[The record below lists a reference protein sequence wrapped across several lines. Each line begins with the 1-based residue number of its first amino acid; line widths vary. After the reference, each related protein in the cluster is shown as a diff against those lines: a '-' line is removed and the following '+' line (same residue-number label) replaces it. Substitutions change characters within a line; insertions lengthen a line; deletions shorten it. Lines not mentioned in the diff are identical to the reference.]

1 MGGRGFF
8 GGHKRSVSFSEVLYD
23 IRVAFNTQKHDII
36 SFEINQ
42 HRLGS
47 GNVFYF

>member
-1 MGGRGFF
+1 MGGRGYF
-8 GGHKRSVSFSEVLYD
+8 GDHKRSVSFSEVLYD
-23 IRVAFNTQKHDII
+23 IRVAFYTQKRDII

>member
-1 MGGRGFF
+1 MGGRGYF
-8 GGHKRSVSFSEVLYD
+8 GGHEVLYD
-23 IRVAFNTQKHDII
+23 IRVAFNTQKRDII